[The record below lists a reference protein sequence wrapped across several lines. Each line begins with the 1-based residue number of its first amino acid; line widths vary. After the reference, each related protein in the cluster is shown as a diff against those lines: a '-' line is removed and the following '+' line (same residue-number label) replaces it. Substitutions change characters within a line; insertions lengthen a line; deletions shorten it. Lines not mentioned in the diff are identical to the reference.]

1 MNKQKNG
8 LARYLSGMDAWALSM
23 SCIIGWGAFV
33 MPGTTFLPAAGPA
46 GTAIAMAF
54 SMLIIGVIGANY
66 ASLMSRHPGIGGVY
80 AYAGEAFGR
89 GHAFLS
95 AWFLCL
101 SCLALIPQNA
111 TALAVL
117 CRALFSAVV
126 ERGPSYRIA
135 GYDLCLREAL
145 ISVGIL
151 VLIGTMAICGKPLL
165 QKLPDR
171 PGRAD
176 PGRRGGHRGDHG
188 GEAAPR
194 ADRGCP
200 GFRIP

>member
-54 SMLIIGVIGANY
+54 SMLIIGVIGASY

-101 SCLALIPQNA
+101 FCLALIPR
-111 TALAVL
+111 TPPPW
-117 CRALFSAVV
+117 
-126 ERGPSYRIA
+126 PS
-135 GYDLCLREAL
+135 
-145 ISVGIL
+145 S
-151 VLIGTMAICGKPLL
+151 
-165 QKLPDR
+165 
-171 PGRAD
+171 
-176 PGRRGGHRGDHG
+176 
-188 GEAAPR
+188 AAPSSAPSWNGDPR
-194 ADRGCP
+194 TGSPDMTSACGRPSSPWAFSC
-200 GFRIP
+200 